1 MTAGHRAITLT
12 QIKEYVG
19 NSAINFRFHDWT
31 ACLIRFRGLVPTSPN
46 SLISPSKDG
55 PSARCLSPRRRPK
68 SLLVATVKYLLRTDV
83 HTFAFSVAANSILS
97 FFPFVVLMMTLIRRV
112 FHSRVMYE
120 VVLQLLRDYLPAGQD
135 FVIRN
140 LNAMVNSR
148 QRVQVL
154 SLVIL
159 LVTSSGVFL
168 PLEVALNRIWR
179 IENNRSYL
187 GNQLVSLG
195 LAFACGALALLSIA
209 LTAGPVGLLEFLLRG
224 YGTGFVRLVG
234 FLMMKIFAIAASIA
248 IFFLIYWLLPNGK
261 VPARAVLPSAI
272 VMGLLSE
279 ALKYAYILALP
290 WLNFQEVYGPFALSV
305 SLMFWAFLSGLLLLA
320 GANLSAEEYLGRT
333 F

>member
-1 MTAGHRAITLT
+1 VESPAIPAVPAPVEEPVRKGALRA
-12 QIKEYVG
+12 
-19 NSAINFRFHDWT
+19 
-31 ACLIRFRGLVPTSPN
+31 
-46 SLISPSKDG
+46 
-55 PSARCLSPRRRPK
+55 RRRPP
-68 SLLVATVKYLLRTDV
+68 SLMLSTVKYLMRTDV

-120 VVLQLLRDYLPAGQD
+120 VVLELLRDYLPAGQD

-140 LNAMVNSR
+140 LNSMVNSR
-148 QRVQVL
+148 QRVQFV

-168 PLEVALNRIWR
+168 PLEVALNRIWHF
-179 IENNRSYL
+179 EKNRSYL
-187 GNQLVSLG
+187 GNQLVSFG

-209 LTAGPVGLLEFLLRG
+209 LTAGPVAFMEFILRG
-224 YGTGFVRLVG
+224 YGSGFVRVAG
-234 FLMMKIFAIAASIA
+234 FLVMKVFAIAASIA
-248 IFFLIYWLLPNGK
+248 IFFLIYWILPNGK
-261 VPARAVLPSAI
+261 VPARTVIPVAI

-305 SLMFWAFLSGLLLLA
+305 TMMFWAFLSGLLLLA
-320 GANLSAEEYLGRT
+320 GANLSAEEHLRQA
-333 F
+333 